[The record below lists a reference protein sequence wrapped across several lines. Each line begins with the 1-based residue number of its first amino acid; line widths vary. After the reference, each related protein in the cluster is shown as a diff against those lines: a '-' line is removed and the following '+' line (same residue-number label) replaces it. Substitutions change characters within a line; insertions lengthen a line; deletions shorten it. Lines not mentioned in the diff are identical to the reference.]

1 MACYTIVLCV
11 FLCWY
16 NRSPPCNEP
25 DPPTAPAPKPCNQEH
40 LQQQINEL
48 RNQVGQQILEDLQ
61 KKIYSFEKSMDSKI
75 QEERHL
81 LSNEFSGEIKELRN
95 SVEVGANEL
104 SVVLSKVTGI
114 ESDLN
119 SNKKEIDRS
128 TGRLDI
134 DKIQKIASKVD
145 ELEDKLSGFKQHLF
159 NKSNFFRTENA
170 PLLKEIDTL
179 ICCMIFVCLLVHQS
193 VGSSHFVKN

>member
-1 MACYTIVLCV
+1 MLNRVICSLHLFVYFLAVMACYTVVLCV

-16 NRSPPCNEP
+16 NQSPPRNEP
-25 DPPTAPAPKPCNQEH
+25 GPPTAPAPIPSDQEH

-48 RNQVGQQILEDLQ
+48 RNQVGQQILEAFQ
-61 KKIYSFEKSMDSKI
+61 KEKNSFEKRIDFKI
-75 QEERHL
+75 QEDRHL

-145 ELEDKLSGFKQHLF
+145 DLEDKLSGFKQHLF
-159 NKSNFFRTENA
+159 NKSNFCF
-170 PLLKEIDTL
+170 
-179 ICCMIFVCLLVHQS
+179 
-193 VGSSHFVKN
+193 